1 MESILPPNWQA
12 YRNQDGNI
20 VYFNE
25 IDGKVSTENP
35 FEVYLRMTNKESHQ
49 SYTPRM
55 PTPQIQS
62 FYDDQPSNESA
73 AVENESQYKFVGAQS
88 NENQNLRDEL
98 DAILQQSS
106 EEKNLKETSKNVRYE
121 YHCQWNE
128 RDLSGKVSLFGLG
141 IRYHEATGETSI
153 RFDGINGEW
162 SFVSLKGPYGCLDRY
177 DLFIGAKLEV
187 FGRHLT
193 ISSANAAACK
203 WNEQE
208 SQRLLKQ
215 QEQFR
220 KKIEN
225 IGDVPCIRRKT
236 LNSTGQ
242 IQRGVANYGKHN
254 LRMILKDN
262 AKLGEQLYKLGLT
275 L

>member
-12 YRNQDGNI
+12 YRNEDGNI
-20 VYFNE
+20 VYVNE
-25 IDGKVSTENP
+25 IDGTATTENP
-35 FEVYLRMTNKESHQ
+35 FEVYLRIANKTTYQ
-49 SYTPRM
+49 SNTPRL

-73 AVENESQYKFVGAQS
+73 GIDVDNQYKFVGIQS
-88 NENQNLRDEL
+88 NDNQNLRDEL
-98 DAILQQSS
+98 DAMLQQSTEVKYLHES
-106 EEKNLKETSKNVRYE
+106 SKNVKYD

-128 RDLSGKVSLFGLG
+128 RDLSGKVSLFGLS
-141 IRYHEATGETSI
+141 IRFHEASGETSV

-177 DLFIGAKLEV
+177 DLFIGAKIEV

-193 ISSANAAACK
+193 ISSANATACK

-208 SQRLLKQ
+208 SQRLMKQ

-220 KKIEN
+220 KKIES
-225 IGDVPCIRRKT
+225 IGDVPHIRRRT
-236 LNSTGQ
+236 LNSTGH

-262 AKLGEQLYKLGLT
+262 AKLGEQLYQLGLT